1 MFDNIGWGEILVLI
15 IIAVIV
21 IGPERLPDLIK
32 DVRAAAYAARK
43 AINNA
48 RAELDGNFG
57 EEFDEL
63 REPISKA
70 AEWGRLG
77 PRKAVTKALFDDDD
91 SFLDDF
97 DPKKMV
103 GDSPTKPTSASR
115 PARQAAPAEQ
125 DPLAARREQMIEN
138 AQRQQ
143 PSTRAQQPQPPQPP
157 APGAGDSKG
166 DYGTGG
172 GFSWADIT

>member
-48 RAELDGNFG
+48 RAELDGGFG

-77 PRKAVTKALFDDDD
+77 PRKAVTKGLFDDDD
-91 SFLDDF
+91 AVLDDF
-97 DPKKMV
+97 DPKKIMQ
-103 GDSPTKPTSASR
+103 DDPRDTPD
-115 PARQAAPAEQ
+115 ARQRSP
-125 DPLAARREQMIEN
+125 
-138 AQRQQ
+138 
-143 PSTRAQQPQPPQPP
+143 QPQPSQQQARQNQNQNPEN
-157 APGAGDSKG
+157 KG

-172 GFSWADIT
+172 GFSWADVT

>member
-48 RAELDGNFG
+48 RAELDGGFG
-57 EEFDEL
+57 EEFREL
-63 REPISKA
+63 QEPISKA

-97 DPKKMV
+97 DPRKIV
-103 GDSPTKPTSASR
+103 SDPTAKPSSATR
-115 PARQAAPAEQ
+115 PKRAAAPAEK
-125 DPLAARREQMIEN
+125 DPLEARREQMIEN

-143 PSTRAQQPQPPQPP
+143 PSTRAQQSPQP
-157 APGAGDSKG
+157 APEARDSKG
-166 DYGTGG
+166 DYSTGG

>member
-15 IIAVIV
+15 IIAVI
-21 IGPERLPDLIK
+21 IFGPERLPELIK
-32 DVRAAAYAARK
+32 DVRAAIYAARK

-57 EEFDEL
+57 EEFTEL

-70 AEWGRLG
+70 AEWGRMG

-91 SFLDDF
+91 SFLDSF
-97 DPKKMV
+97 DPKKII
-103 GDSPTKPTSASR
+103 DKPAQKPTRAPATEPDPLTAERQRMIDNSRNQR
-115 PARQAAPAEQ
+115 PAAG
-125 DPLAARREQMIEN
+125 
-138 AQRQQ
+138 
-143 PSTRAQQPQPPQPP
+143 TPPGPPP
-157 APGAGDSKG
+157 AAGPDKG

>member
-48 RAELDGNFG
+48 RAELDGGFG
-57 EEFDEL
+57 EEFNEL

-97 DPKKMV
+97 DPKKLV
-103 GDSPTKPTSASR
+103 GDPTAKSAAGKR
-115 PARQAAPAEQ
+115 PERKAAPAEK
-125 DPLAARREQMIEN
+125 DPLEARREQMIEN

-143 PSTRAQQPQPPQPP
+143 PSTRAQQPPQQP
-157 APGAGDSKG
+157 APEAGDSKG